1 METINSAGD
10 GGVKAAAPRR
20 RKTALLKEQLV
31 LHSMLVPGV
40 VLAFIFMILPM
51 IGVVMAFQDYS
62 VVKGFFG
69 SPWVGF
75 KYFNRIFSRP
85 DFLTALWNT
94 VFIALMKIIFM
105 TILSVVFALLM
116 NEIMVR
122 SVKKTVQTILFL
134 PYFLSW
140 VILGNIIINIVPTS
154 IMEDGNWFRT
164 IIVGTDVW
172 KTLGYQ
178 VIIYLA
184 TITNIDPTLYEA
196 AKIDGANHMQLC
208 RHVTIPGLMSM
219 LVLNAILNIGNIMN
233 AGFEQIL
240 VMYNPLVYDKGDILD
255 TMSYRIGLLGRDYST
270 GAAIGLFKS
279 VISCGVFS
287 FSYWLAYKVKG
298 YKIF

>member
-1 METINSAGD
+1 
-10 GGVKAAAPRR
+10 
-20 RKTALLKEQLV
+20 
-31 LHSMLVPGV
+31 MLVPGV

-62 VVKGFFG
+62 IVKGFFG
-69 SPWVGF
+69 SEFVGL

-85 DFLTALWNT
+85 DFLTAMWNT
-94 VFIALMKIIFM
+94 VFIALVKIVCM
-105 TILSVVFALLM
+105 TVLSILFALLM
-116 NEIMVR
+116 NEIMLHT
-122 SVKKTVQTILFL
+122 VKKTVQTVLFL

-140 VILGNIIINIVPTS
+140 VILGNMIINMVPTRL
-154 IMEDGNWFRT
+154 MEDGDWFRV

-172 KTLGYQ
+172 KSLGYQ

-219 LVLNAILNIGNIMN
+219 IVLNAILNIGNIMN

-255 TMSYRIGLLGRDYST
+255 TMAYRIGLLDLDYST

-279 VISCGVFS
+279 GISCAVFA

>member
-1 METINSAGD
+1 MAISESRVIRK
-10 GGVKAAAPRR
+10 KAR
-20 RKTALLKEQLV
+20 LKEQLA

-40 VLAFIFMILPM
+40 VLAFVFMILPM

-62 VVKGFFG
+62 MVKGFFG

-75 KYFNRIFSRP
+75 KYFIRIFNRP
-85 DFLTALWNT
+85 DFLTAMWNT
-94 VFIALMKIIFM
+94 VYIALLKIICM
-105 TILSVVFALLM
+105 TVLSILFALLM
-116 NEIMVR
+116 NEIMIHP
-122 SVKKTVQTILFL
+122 VKKTVQTILFL

-140 VILGNIIINIVPTS
+140 VILGNIIINIVPTRL
-154 IMEDGNWFRT
+154 MQDGDWFRA
-164 IIVGTDVW
+164 IIISTDVW

-208 RHVTIPGLMSM
+208 RYVTVPGLMSM
-219 LVLNAILNIGNIMN
+219 IVLNAILNIGNIMN

-240 VMYNPLVYDKGDILD
+240 VMYNPLVYDKGDILE
-255 TMSYRIGLLGRDYST
+255 TMSYRIGLLDLDYST
-270 GAAIGLFKS
+270 GTAIGLFKS
-279 VISCGVFS
+279 VIGCGVFS

>member
-1 METINSAGD
+1 
-10 GGVKAAAPRR
+10 
-20 RKTALLKEQLV
+20 
-31 LHSMLVPGV
+31 MLVPGV
-40 VLAFIFMILPM
+40 VLAFVFMILPM

-62 VVKGFFG
+62 MVKGFFG

-75 KYFNRIFSRP
+75 KYFIRIFNRP
-85 DFLTALWNT
+85 DFLTAMWNT
-94 VFIALMKIIFM
+94 VYIALLKIICM
-105 TILSVVFALLM
+105 TVLSILFALLM
-116 NEIMVR
+116 NEIMIHP
-122 SVKKTVQTILFL
+122 VKKTVQTVLFL

-140 VILGNIIINIVPTS
+140 VILGNIIINIVPTRL
-154 IMEDGNWFRT
+154 MQDGDWFRA
-164 IIVGTDVW
+164 IIISTDVW

-208 RHVTIPGLMSM
+208 RYVTVPGLMSM
-219 LVLNAILNIGNIMN
+219 IVLNAILNIGNIMN

-255 TMSYRIGLLGRDYST
+255 TMSYRIGLLDLDYST
-270 GAAIGLFKS
+270 GTAIGLFKS
-279 VISCGVFS
+279 VIGCGVFS